1 MSVTGR
7 PSPVVFLL
15 INLNLMDDF
24 GSINKTAPAN
34 VAMVGSMPRVEPV
47 LPKTI
52 TEIRPSRAAIQLG
65 CVILGYIGVY
75 LCRKNFAVAVPLLQ
89 TDFSATKAQVG
100 AIDSYATLA
109 YAFGKLFWGPMIVDR
124 IGGKICFFMLLT
136 GVAIFSGVSAF
147 AVTLPMLG
155 VCYMANRFCGS
166 GGWESMVKLVPDWF
180 PASHMALAMA
190 FLSLSFVFGGVCA
203 LLLAG
208 QVAAISGNNW
218 RAVMGFP
225 SLVLLMI
232 IVICWMVLR
241 NEKKT
246 ASATGAPR
254 VKWQFSRFIELAKVP
269 QFWIVCGLS
278 FILTITRET
287 FNVWTVDFLRTNSGG
302 HMSSQLA
309 AFLSTPFDAMGALG
323 ILLLGWLLD
332 RLSHSRRNWLLFGIL
347 AAVAALV
354 FALPQLAAMPVWMVV
369 TTIGLIGFLSY
380 GPYSLLAGVLAV
392 EIKGK
397 EFVAT
402 VAGLV
407 DAAGYLAGI
416 VSGYVFG
423 RMLDHGGYL
432 LGFHV
437 LGITTLAAALLCLG
451 LYRTKRIPP
460 DPMLAL

>member
-1 MSVTGR
+1 
-7 PSPVVFLL
+7 
-15 INLNLMDDF
+15 MDDF
-24 GSINKTAPAN
+24 GTITKTAPVG
-34 VAMVGSMPRVEPV
+34 VAIVESVPLAEPV
-47 LPKTI
+47 PTKTI
-52 TEIRPSRAAIQLG
+52 AEIRPLRAAIQLG

-89 TDFSATKAQVG
+89 TDFGATKAQVG

-124 IGGKICFFMLLT
+124 IGGKICFFMLLA

-180 PASHMALAMA
+180 PARHMALAMA
-190 FLSLSFVFGGVCA
+190 FLSLSFVFGGVCS

-208 QVAAISGNNW
+208 QIAAMSGNNW

-225 SLVLLMI
+225 SLVLLAI
-232 IVICWMVLR
+232 IVICWAVLR
-241 NEKKT
+241 KEKKT
-246 ASATGAPR
+246 SSAVNSPR
-254 VKWQFSRFIELAKVP
+254 VEWRFSRFIELAMIP

-309 AFLSTPFDAMGALG
+309 AFLSTPFDAMGAVG
-323 ILLLGWLLD
+323 ILLLGWVLD
-332 RLSHSRRNWLLFGIL
+332 RLSPGRRNWLLFGTL

-354 FALPQLAAMPVWMVV
+354 FALPQLAAMPVWVVV
-369 TTIGLIGFLSY
+369 TVIGLIGFLSY

-397 EFVAT
+397 DFVAT

-407 DAAGYLAGI
+407 DAAGYLSGI

-437 LGITTLAAALLCLG
+437 LGITTLMAALLCLG
-451 LYRTKRIPP
+451 LYRRKIISPEPIPT
-460 DPMLAL
+460 L